1 GFDNA
6 STIKRGKMS
15 PVEERRRSELRK
27 SLDWN
32 SAFFTCQ
39 GLLKPEE
46 LSMINKVFQKT
57 SRSCQPS
64 FSSRKDVKPDIHK
77 RSKVPINS
85 HGLSPNQVVVEHRT
99 RKARA
104 GSTLSN
110 RPPIRKI
117 KCLGLR
123 MPYSNA
129 GPFDEAQAVSKGSMH
144 KLNQIEASTLC
155 ISAENCLKVKKFLSR
170 EHDGKKVGARVAS
183 KRVMGKYTMRC

>member
-1 GFDNA
+1 MVCEMDNLPLIDFSKEDDCLLPLSFRDSIEDVKLSCAVGFDNA

-15 PVEERRRSELRK
+15 PVEERRLSELHK

-32 SAFFTCQ
+32 SAFFTSQ
-39 GLLKPEE
+39 GLFNPEE

-99 RKARA
+99 RKDRA

-110 RPPIRKI
+110 RCFIQVYFKKHQTDRYRPF
-117 KCLGLR
+117 LR
-123 MPYSNA
+123 P
-129 GPFDEAQAVSKGSMH
+129 VSTVV
-144 KLNQIEASTLC
+144 LL
-155 ISAENCLKVKKFLSR
+155 FF
-170 EHDGKKVGARVAS
+170 
-183 KRVMGKYTMRC
+183 